1 MLTNF
6 PIFSTTTG
14 WLILAVYAAVVMALT
29 FHFVKGYAADKTSFL
44 LARREIGGV
53 SGAFS
58 IAASWTWA
66 PAMFISAQLA
76 YLNGIAGLFWF
87 TIGNFLTLI
96 IFAFFARRLR
106 QNQPEG
112 FTLSGYVREKFSPR
126 VQKLFLAESS
136 ILAVCAVAINLL
148 AGSKAIE
155 TITGMNYHLASF
167 VLLALALAYALRG
180 GLKASV
186 ITEIFK
192 ISVLWLGIAVL
203 VPWAWT
209 AGGGLDVVAAGL
221 GGKSGQ
227 GASLVNDFALGVFMG
242 MGLSTVLGHLGAPW
256 ADNSFY
262 QRAFAIKQNRIIPAF
277 VAGALLFLFIPLMMG
292 SLGFL
297 AAGMK
302 LDIPAAQVGMTAII
316 AAGSVLPSWA
326 LILMIFMVFAGL
338 VSVID
343 SHLSSASSI
352 AGHDVKSMSTQSQ
365 QDSEAGSVKWARG
378 GMLAAAG
385 AGFAIANWPGMS
397 LLTIFLFFAVLRATV
412 WWPMMLHLWR
422 PGLINSTGAFWGIL
436 IAFLIGQ
443 PIYHW
448 GLSFGGGKE
457 MVMAGTLFA
466 VFGSA
471 VLSVLISRFTR
482 GSAR

>member
-1 MLTNF
+1 MISNF

-14 WLILAVYAAVVMALT
+14 WLILAVYAVIVMALT

-112 FTLSGYVREKFSPR
+112 FTLSGYVREKFSPG

-155 TITGMNYHLASF
+155 TITGMNYHVASF

-203 VPWAWT
+203 VPWAWA
-209 AGGGLDVVAAGL
+209 AGG
-221 GGKSGQ
+221 
-227 GASLVNDFALGVFMG
+227 
-242 MGLSTVLGHLGAPW
+242 
-256 ADNSFY
+256 
-262 QRAFAIKQNRIIPAF
+262 
-277 VAGALLFLFIPLMMG
+277 
-292 SLGFL
+292 
-297 AAGMK
+297 
-302 LDIPAAQVGMTAII
+302 
-316 AAGSVLPSWA
+316 
-326 LILMIFMVFAGL
+326 
-338 VSVID
+338 
-343 SHLSSASSI
+343 
-352 AGHDVKSMSTQSQ
+352 
-365 QDSEAGSVKWARG
+365 
-378 GMLAAAG
+378 
-385 AGFAIANWPGMS
+385 
-397 LLTIFLFFAVLRATV
+397 
-412 WWPMMLHLWR
+412 
-422 PGLINSTGAFWGIL
+422 
-436 IAFLIGQ
+436 
-443 PIYHW
+443 
-448 GLSFGGGKE
+448 
-457 MVMAGTLFA
+457 
-466 VFGSA
+466 
-471 VLSVLISRFTR
+471 
-482 GSAR
+482 